1 MLTRRASNEAFLSTH
16 RLTAYATKS
25 MATALISL
33 GSNLGDRKATLDA
46 AVENLRQTAGIS
58 QVVVSSYHAT
68 KPVGGPEG
76 QEDFLNAAAR
86 LDTSLSPRELLTE
99 LQRIERELGRVR
111 QEHWGPRTLDLD
123 LLLYDNLVI
132 NEPDLIVPHR
142 FLAFRRFVLKPAV
155 EVAGEMVHPTLERTL
170 SNALQYIEGAPR
182 VFEVGGLTPSVRM
195 EFATRVADLL
205 GLAILKRQ
213 RQFLDGRSEKFMLEK
228 FFRMPDG
235 TPRSPQT
242 TNYIA
247 EDWYVQLCCWRQPPP
262 HDLPRWCKSTLR
274 CMKTYQEKWHFMPVP
289 LFLLDAPTAWI
300 VGGDRQVA
308 LLGHDAEIYCGWFR
322 EVIAYQMKKNY
333 APTLLLPADD
343 LDRAVR
349 EAVAAIQSMQ

>member
-1 MLTRRASNEAFLSTH
+1 
-16 RLTAYATKS
+16 

-33 GSNLGDRKATLDA
+33 GSNVGDRKATLDA
-46 AVENLRQTAGIS
+46 AVERLRQTPGIS
-58 QVVVSSYHAT
+58 QVVVSCYHAT

-76 QEDFLNAAAR
+76 QEDFLNAAGR

-123 LLLYDNLVI
+123 LLLYGNLVI

-155 EVAGEMVHPTLERTL
+155 EVAGEMIHPTLDRNL
-170 SNALQYIEGAPR
+170 SNILQYIEGAPR
-182 VFEVGGLTPSVRM
+182 IFEVGGLTPSVRS
-195 EFATRVADLL
+195 EFATRVASLL
-205 GLAILKRQ
+205 GLAVLKRE
-213 RQFLDGRSEKFMLEK
+213 RRFLNDRSEKFRLEK
-228 FFRMPDG
+228 TFRTPDG
-235 TPRSPQT
+235 TSLSPLT
-242 TNYIA
+242 TDYVA
-247 EDWYVQLCCWRQPPP
+247 EDWFVQLHCWNEPPP
-262 HDLPRWCKSTLR
+262 RNLARWCKAR
-274 CMKTYQEKWHFMPVP
+274 IRWMKVYQARWHFMPVP

-300 VGGDRQVA
+300 VGADRQVA
-308 LLGHDAEIYCGWFR
+308 LFGRDADAYCEGFR
-322 EVIAYQMKKNY
+322 EVISYQMKKNY

>member
-1 MLTRRASNEAFLSTH
+1 
-16 RLTAYATKS
+16 

-46 AVENLRQTAGIS
+46 AVEKLRQTAGIS

-68 KPVGGPEG
+68 KPVGGPQG

-142 FLAFRRFVLKPAV
+142 FLAFRHFVLKPAV

-170 SNALQYIEGAPR
+170 SNTLQYIEGAPR
-182 VFEVGGLTPSVRM
+182 IFEVGGLTPSVRS
-195 EFATRVADLL
+195 EFATRVASLL
-205 GLAILKRQ
+205 GLAVLKRE
-213 RQFLDGRSEKFMLEK
+213 RRFLDSHSEKCWLENS
-228 FFRMPDG
+228 FRTPDG
-235 TPRSPQT
+235 ASLSPVT
-242 TNYIA
+242 TDYIA
-247 EDWYVQLCCWRQPPP
+247 EDWLVQLHCWSDHPPRG
-262 HDLPRWCKSTLR
+262 LPRWCKGRLR
-274 CMKTYQEKWHFMPVP
+274 WMEKHRKKWRSMPVP
-289 LFLLDAPTAWI
+289 LFLLDAQTAWV
-300 VGGDRQVA
+300 VGADRQVA
-308 LLGHDAEIYCGWFR
+308 LLGRDAETYCNGFR
-322 EVIAYQMKKNY
+322 HIIAYQMEQSH
-333 APTLLLPADD
+333 APTLVLPADD